1 MRVLV
6 QNEMNGANGAGPKKI
21 VEHNSNTADVN
32 ATTRLGLNLKFI
44 PLSLFNVENI

>member
-21 VEHNSNTADVN
+21 AGHNSNTADVN
-32 ATTRLGLNLKFI
+32 ATTRLGFNLKFI
-44 PLSLFNVENI
+44 QFSLFNVENI